1 MADEQ
6 PPEGGDRQPMPTPPL
21 LDEAMRE
28 GRNPMEYLLGRRL
41 LGFHLWLVP
50 LRLMP
55 YRGAARMMVG
65 TLMTYKPDD
74 LCEVRTRTIDGE
86 PYWVFAS
93 KREPRP
99 DKSPFAKLGKR
110 MDQREAKQ
118 DKKAKKGKGK
128 KRAAKK

>member
-1 MADEQ
+1 MTGE
-6 PPEGGDRQPMPTPPL
+6 DRQPVPAPPL
-21 LDEAMRE
+21 LDKAMRE

-65 TLMTYKPDD
+65 TLMSYEPDD
-74 LCEVRTRTIDGE
+74 LRDVRTRTIEGE

-118 DKKAKKGKGK
+118 GKDAKKAKGK
-128 KRAAKK
+128 KRAKR

>member
-1 MADEQ
+1 MADEH
-6 PPEGGDRQPMPTPPL
+6 PPGGGDTQPMPTPPL

-65 TLMTYKPDD
+65 TLMTYQRDD
-74 LCEVRTRTIDGE
+74 LCDVRTRTIDGE

-110 MDQREAKQ
+110 MDQREAQQ
-118 DKKAKKGKGK
+118 DKKTKKGKDK
-128 KRAAKK
+128 KRAKK

>member
-1 MADEQ
+1 
-6 PPEGGDRQPMPTPPL
+6 
-21 LDEAMRE
+21 MRE

-65 TLMTYKPDD
+65 TLMVYKPKDVCD
-74 LCEVRTRTIDGE
+74 LRVRTIEGE

-93 KREPRP
+93 KRTPRP
-99 DKSPFAKLGKR
+99 DKSPFAKLGKVIEKQER
-110 MDQREAKQ
+110 AEAKA
-118 DKKAKKGKGK
+118 AKKGKK
-128 KRAAKK
+128 AKARP

>member
-1 MADEQ
+1 MDDEQ
-6 PPEGGDRQPMPTPPL
+6 PPEGGNKQPMPTPPL

-65 TLMTYKPDD
+65 ILMTYEPDD
-74 LCEVRTRTIDGE
+74 LCDARTRTIDGE

-110 MDQREAKQ
+110 IDQREAKQ
-118 DKKAKKGKGK
+118 EKKMKKGKGK
-128 KRAAKK
+128 KRAKD

>member
-1 MADEQ
+1 
-6 PPEGGDRQPMPTPPL
+6 
-21 LDEAMRE
+21 MRE

-41 LGFHLWLVP
+41 LGLHLWLVP

-65 TLMTYKPDD
+65 TLMAYEPDD
-74 LCEVRTRTIDGE
+74 LCDIRTRTIDGE

-99 DKSPFAKLGKR
+99 EKSQFAKLGKR
-110 MDQREAKQ
+110 MEEEEVGRG
-118 DKKAKKGKGK
+118 KKAKHGKGK
-128 KRAAKK
+128 KKARK